1 MVLFESGTLGGIT
14 ERWDG
19 GVAEGKKEE
28 EEKRGDFEREEEVG
42 IVLELVER
50 ETEVRAA
57 NTGGDDF
64 KVEEEA

>member
-1 MVLFESGTLGGIT
+1 MVLFESGTLGGTT
-14 ERWDG
+14 ERWAG

-28 EEKRGDFEREEEVG
+28 EEKRGDFEREEDVG
-42 IVLELVER
+42 IALELVER
-50 ETEVRAA
+50 ETEVKAA